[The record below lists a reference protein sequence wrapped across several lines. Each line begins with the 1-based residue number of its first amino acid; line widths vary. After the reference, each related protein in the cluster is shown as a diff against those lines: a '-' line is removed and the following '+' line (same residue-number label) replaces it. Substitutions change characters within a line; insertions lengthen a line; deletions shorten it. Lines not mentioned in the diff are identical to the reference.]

1 MREKSTGK
9 QMSINL
15 IASIISFAVN
25 VGINFF
31 LTPYLVKSLGNEAY
45 GFIGLA
51 NNFVQYAT
59 VITAALN
66 SISGRFISIE
76 YHRGKIDKAS
86 KIFSSVLIADIV
98 IAIGMLICAGAI
110 TLTVDQFLNI
120 PENLV
125 TSVKLTFAI
134 TFATFIVSVIT
145 AIFTTAAFVKNRL
158 DINSIRDILS
168 NFLKVGVVVGLFT
181 FLPTQLYFLA
191 IATLISGLFLLV
203 ANITVKKRI
212 LPDVKINIRD
222 FSFKLIKTLLGAGI
236 WLSFSQLCN
245 VLMTGLDLLI
255 CNISLGASMM
265 GLLSI
270 AKTVPVSI
278 GNLISVIGNVFTP
291 HYTILYAKNDIDG
304 LVEETKLSAKIMDYI
319 MVVPLTC
326 FVVFGNQFYTI
337 WQPTKT
343 PEEVL
348 MIQIMSVLTCLTFIF
363 SCMTQC
369 HMMLFTV
376 CNKLK
381 IPVFTNLFIGLGS
394 VAVVLVALNFFN
406 LGNNG
411 IYVIAGVS
419 SILLSIRS
427 ITFVPMY
434 AAHILGKKLSTFM
447 PQVLRGIITFVALSC
462 LFYVAGQFLTMNNW
476 FSFIMSCVLV
486 GVAGYVLAIPMLFS
500 RKEIKKIKNKIF
512 KKYNSQ

>member
-1 MREKSTGK
+1 MSSKSASR

-51 NNFVQYAT
+51 NNFVQYANVVT
-59 VITAALN
+59 VALN

-76 YHRGKIDKAS
+76 YHRGNVDKAS
-86 KIFSSVLIADIV
+86 KIFSSVLVADIV
-98 IAIGMLICAGAI
+98 IAIAMLICASVI
-110 TLTVDQFLNI
+110 TLTVDKFLNV
-120 PENLV
+120 PESLV

-158 DINSIRDILS
+158 DINSVRDILS
-168 NFLKVGVVVGLFT
+168 NLIKVAVVVGLFT
-181 FLPTQLYFLA
+181 FLPAQLYFLA
-191 IATLISGLFLLV
+191 IATLVSGLFLLV

-212 LPDVKINIRD
+212 LPEVKINIKD
-222 FSFKLIKTLLGAGI
+222 FSFGLVKTLLGAGI

-255 CNISLGASMM
+255 CNLTLGAGLM
-265 GLLSI
+265 GILSI
-270 AKTVPVSI
+270 SKTVPVCL
-278 GNLISVIGNVFTP
+278 GNLITTIGHVFTP
-291 HYTILYAKNDIDG
+291 HFTIRYAKNDIDG
-304 LVEETKLSAKIMDYI
+304 LVEETKFSAKIMNFI
-319 MVVPLTC
+319 MVVPLTG

-343 PEEVL
+343 SDEIL
-348 MIQIMSVLTCLTFIF
+348 MIQILSVLTCLAFIF

-381 IPVFTNLFIGLGS
+381 LPVITNLIIGGGS
-394 VAVVLVALNFFN
+394 VAIVLVALNFFN
-406 LGNNG
+406 LGENG
-411 IYVIAGVS
+411 VYVIAGTS

-427 ITFVPMY
+427 LTFVPMY
-434 AAHILGKKLSTFM
+434 AAHILGRKISTFM
-447 PQVLRGIITFVALSC
+447 PQVLRGLITFAILIG
-462 LFYVAGQFLTMNNW
+462 LFYIAGLFLPMNNW
-476 FSFIMSCVLV
+476 GSFIASCLGV
-486 GVAGYVLAIPMLFS
+486 GAVGYVLTIPLLFS
-500 RKEIKKIKNKIF
+500 KKEIKKLRYKIL
-512 KKYNSQ
+512 KK